1 MIFLRKI
8 RFSLVLLTIFCGTVF
23 LYSADKPGTVR
34 IINTTDIHGELESK
48 AESGAARLATIIKDV
63 RAKAGGQDNVL
74 LADCGDLLQGSYA
87 ATLDKGESM
96 VDFLNLLSYDV
107 WVPGN
112 HDFDFG
118 VNVFLSRA
126 RKFKGTILAAN
137 LEFTNPAKPPAN
149 LKKWEMFSRGGLKIA
164 VIGMTSPYLDT
175 WLWGPQI
182 ENIRALP
189 IGDSLEKIL
198 PDVMASGA
206 DAIVMFVHNGEFTA
220 QRLRNAD
227 GDTDDEL
234 GAMSRKYPQINMIA
248 AGHSHQAC
256 PGKLIG
262 VKTWF
267 VQAPPHAEGV
277 AVCDL
282 SYDPARRL
290 IGNIKSLIFS
300 AKGQEEDTEAVKLFA
315 DVSKK
320 AEKTGC
326 EVMGETNVALG
337 PLKKNETSNA
347 LTDMFGAALCE
358 ATGAKIAFHGTLN
371 NYTVQP
377 GKITERDLFM
387 LAPYENPLVILNLSP
402 SECRTIIEEQLA
414 DRKRTVFQAPYGV
427 KYTVDNAAGTVSSL
441 KVGDDMR
448 GWNDEEIR
456 IRAVVAGYYAAG
468 AGGRF
473 PELRRITQSVGTEAV
488 YGGMGTRDALKIYL
502 KKHRPPE
509 QKE

>member
-1 MIFLRKI
+1 MLFLRKI
-8 RFSLVLLTIFCGTVF
+8 RFLLVLLTIFCGSFF

-48 AESGAARLATIIKDV
+48 AESGAARLATIIKEV
-63 RAKAGGQDNVL
+63 RVGAGGQDNVL
-74 LADCGDLLQGSYA
+74 LVDCGDLLQGSYA
-87 ATLDKGESM
+87 ATFDKGESM
-96 VDFLNLLSYDV
+96 VDFLNLLSYDA
-107 WVPGN
+107 WIPGN

-118 VNVFLSRA
+118 MKVFLGRA

-137 LEFTNPAKPPAN
+137 LEFTNSAKPPPN

-182 ENIRALP
+182 ENIRAMP

-206 DAIVMFVHNGEFTA
+206 DVIIMFVHNGEFTA
-220 QRLRNAD
+220 QRLRSAD

-234 GAMSRKYPQINMIA
+234 GAIARKYPQINMIA
-248 AGHSHQAC
+248 AGHSHQVC
-256 PGKLIG
+256 PGKQIG

-282 SYDPARRL
+282 SYDPANRR
-290 IGNIKSLIFS
+290 IGNIKSLTFS
-300 AKGQEEDTEAVKLFA
+300 AKGQDEDAESVALFSNVRKL
-315 DVSKK
+315 
-320 AEKTGC
+320 AEKTGR
-326 EVMGETNVALG
+326 EVIGETNVVLG
-337 PLKKNETSNA
+337 PLKKKETSNA

-358 ATGAKIAFHGTLN
+358 STGAKIAFHGTLN
-371 NYTVQP
+371 DYTVQP

-387 LAPYENPLVILNLSP
+387 LAPYENPLVVLNLSQ

-427 KYTVDNAAGTVSSL
+427 KYAVDNVAGTISGL
-441 KVGDDMR
+441 KVGDAMQ
-448 GWNDEEIR
+448 GWNDEGIKLK
-456 IRAVVAGYYAAG
+456 AAFAGYYAAG

-473 PELRRITQSVGTEAV
+473 PELRRISQSAGTEAA
-488 YGGMGTRDALKIYL
+488 YGGMGTREALRIYL
-502 KKHRPPE
+502 KKHRRPGRIE
-509 QKE
+509 